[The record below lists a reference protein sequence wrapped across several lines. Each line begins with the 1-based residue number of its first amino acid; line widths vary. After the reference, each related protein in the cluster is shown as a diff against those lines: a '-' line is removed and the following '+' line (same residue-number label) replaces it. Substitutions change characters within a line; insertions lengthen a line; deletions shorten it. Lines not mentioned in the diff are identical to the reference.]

1 METIMDLTL
10 LNYFYTVAREGSFM
24 AAAEKLD
31 YAQSNLSMRIKQLEE
46 MAGAELLIRG
56 RNGVTLTEKGQVL
69 YSYADKLLAL
79 SEEAESAVK
88 GEEYSTGRVTITAME
103 SAAVTFLPGLLAKF
117 HKKYPD
123 TSVKVITGTSDAG
136 VRAVLANDTDMAVA
150 VGENSH
156 EDLFSNPLRKEELV
170 LVTDR
175 SDQES
180 DLKKLLARPLLVF
193 PSGCAYRRV
202 LERMLADYGIAA
214 VHTMEFTSLGAIL
227 ASVSAGLG
235 ISVFPATAIN
245 SFTAGDSLRMISLPE
260 EYKTADIYLIFRRQS
275 VGNRTLRNFI
285 EMTTA
290 EE

>member
-1 METIMDLTL
+1 MDLTL
-10 LNYFYTVAREGSFM
+10 LHYFHTVAREGSFM
-24 AAAEKLD
+24 AAAEKLG

-46 MAGAELLIRG
+46 IAGTELLIRG
-56 RNGVTLTEKGQVL
+56 RNGVTLTERGQVL

-88 GEEYSTGRVTITAME
+88 GEWYSTGRITIAAME
-103 SAAVTFLPGLLAKF
+103 SAAVTFLSGLLAKF
-117 HKKYPD
+117 HRKYPD
-123 TSVKVITGTSDAG
+123 TSVKVITGTSDAE
-136 VRAVLANDTDMAVA
+136 VRAVLANNADITVA
-150 VGENSH
+150 VGENSR
-156 EDLFSNPLRKEELV
+156 EDLSFIPLRKEELV

-175 SDQES
+175 SDQEN
-180 DLKKLLARPLLVF
+180 DLKRLLARPLLVF

-202 LERMLADYGIAA
+202 LERMLIDYGIAA

-235 ISVFPATAIN
+235 VSLFPASAIN
-245 SFTAGDSLRMISLPE
+245 SFTAGNSLRMIPLPE

-275 VGNRTLRNFI
+275 AENRTLKNFI
-285 EMTTA
+285 EMITA

>member
-88 GEEYSTGRVTITAME
+88 GEEYSTGRITITAME

-117 HKKYPD
+117 HKKYPN

>member
-1 METIMDLTL
+1 MDLTL

-88 GEEYSTGRVTITAME
+88 GEEYSTGRITITAME

-136 VRAVLANDTDMAVA
+136 VRAVLANGTDMAVA

-275 VGNRTLRNFI
+275 AGNRTLRNFI

>member
-1 METIMDLTL
+1 MDLTL

-88 GEEYSTGRVTITAME
+88 GEEYSTGRITITAME

-117 HKKYPD
+117 HKKYPN